1 MPRNGRQGKRVVNM
15 SKKKDT
21 NVYATFLGESR
32 NDVTGSSLL
41 LNIPRKDY
49 SRYNILIEMG
59 LVQGGNTIKQDIAN
73 NRKMLERYNKD
84 LIQSIDYVFVAHEH
98 CDHHANLP
106 YLQASGVF
114 NGQVIMPKISIPIV
128 EHLMEDSV
136 KIHEANIRKLKEQ
149 GEKHIKPFYTSVDMY
164 ELFERFKGVEIGEK
178 YRLNN
183 EIEYRFINSGH
194 VLGGAMLELWITK
207 PNNSKIHLVYSSDMG
222 SNHNNDFQ
230 YYVPPR
236 DQVSKCNY
244 FISEGT
250 YNNPD
255 RSWTKKQAIEERAEL
270 KSDIKNY
277 LCSGKEILFSA
288 FSFGRLQNILCMLYD
303 YYHDQEWFK
312 DIPVIIDGVLLHK
325 INSDYLNVLK
335 GEEKEH
341 FQRVLNWSNLKC
353 NKDYAGTLMIL
364 AKHEPRIIIS
374 TSGFLTNGR
383 IVTYLQS
390 MLGSS
395 KAVIY
400 LSGYC
405 GGLDS
410 LGAKI
415 LNPNQKT
422 VTIDKKVVLKK
433 ATVKQLRTMS
443 SHIQYDELMSLYRG
457 LNCNKIIIHHSSE
470 DGKENFG
477 QEVREELAKCDK
489 TTKVDVVTNKN
500 YQFIL

>member
-1 MPRNGRQGKRVVNM
+1 M
-15 SKKKDT
+15 KKKDT
-21 NVYATFLGESR
+21 NIYVTFLGESR

-49 SRYNILIEMG
+49 TRYNILIEMG

-84 LIQSIDYVFVAHEH
+84 LISTIEYVFIGHSH

-106 YLQASGVF
+106 YLEASGVF
-114 NGQVIMPKISIPIV
+114 NGTVIMPNKSIPIIK
-128 EHLMEDSV
+128 HLMEDSV
-136 KIHEANIRKLKEQ
+136 KIHESNITKLKEQ
-149 GEKHIKPFYTSVDMY
+149 GEKKVRSFYTSVDMY
-164 ELFERFKGVEIGEK
+164 NLFNRFRGVEIGEK
-178 YRLNN
+178 IRLND

-207 PNNSKIHLVYSSDMG
+207 PNNQKIHLVYSSDMG
-222 SNHNNDFQ
+222 SNHNNEFQ

-236 DQVSKCNY
+236 EIVSKCNY

-250 YNNPD
+250 YNNKE
-255 RSWTKKQAIEERAEL
+255 RSWTHKQAIEERVQL
-270 KSDIKNY
+270 KSDIKNA

-288 FSFGRLQNILCMLYD
+288 FSFGRLQNIICMLYD
-303 YYHDQEWFK
+303 FYHKEEWFR

-325 INSDYLNVLK
+325 INSDYLSVLD
-335 GEEKEH
+335 GEEYEH
-341 FQRVLNWSNLKC
+341 FSKVLNWANIKC
-353 NKDYAGTLMIL
+353 NKDYTGTLAIL
-364 AKHEPRIIIS
+364 SKHEPRIIIS
-374 TSGFLTNGR
+374 TSGFLVNGR
-383 IVTYLQS
+383 IVTYLQE
-390 MLGSS
+390 MLPSS

-422 VTIDKKVVLKK
+422 VTIEKRVIMKR
-433 ATVKQLRTMS
+433 AEVKQLRTMS
-443 SHIQYDELMSLYRG
+443 SHIQYDELISLYKG

-470 DGKENFG
+470 DGKAQFG
-477 QEVREELAKCDK
+477 EEVREELSKCDK
-489 TTKVDVVTNKN
+489 STKVEVVTNKN
-500 YQFIL
+500 YQFVL